1 MQRVYADRLGD
12 VLELRRAEIANLK
25 IEPRPD
31 LPVSVL
37 RQTDRARL
45 GDSLQP
51 SRDIYAVAH
60 EVAVGFLD
68 DVADMDSDP
77 ELDLPVLGDSR
88 IALNEAALNF
98 EGAAH
103 RIDRAAEL
111 DNAPV
116 AGPFDHAAPVCGD
129 GRVEQLSLSQ

>member
-1 MQRVYADRLGD
+1 LLIGVLQKADRAGLGD
-12 VLELRRAEIANLK
+12 PF
-25 IEPRPD
+25 EPR
-31 LPVSVL
+31 
-37 RQTDRARL
+37 
-45 GDSLQP
+45 GDVDP
-51 SRDIYAVAH
+51 VAH

-88 IALNEAALNF
+88 IALNEDALNF